1 MIMSEVNIEQQ
12 HIQSILNGN
21 TSAFAHIITAYQS
34 KIKSF
39 ISKRC
44 SNSADSDDITQEIF
58 IAVHKNLYQYK
69 SELPFSA
76 WIFGI
81 ARNKAN
87 EHFRKVKL
95 LPTLIEHADDAGHT
109 DTPQS
114 RIFIT
119 EQTNQFWNE
128 AKRILSE
135 EQFTA
140 IWLKY
145 QHDLQITDICQ
156 HMQISESNAKIHLF
170 RARKKLSESTLI
182 NNLTL

>member
-1 MIMSEVNIEQQ
+1 MSEINIEQQ
-12 HIQSILNGN
+12 HIQSILDGN

-34 KIKSF
+34 KIRSF

-44 SNSADSDDITQEIF
+44 ANSADSDDITQEIF

-81 ARNKAN
+81 ARNKTN
-87 EHFRKVKL
+87 EHFRKAKL
-95 LPTLIEHADDAGHT
+95 LPSSTEITCDEGHT

-128 AKRILSE
+128 AKRILTE

-145 QHDLQITDICQ
+145 QQDLQVADICKY
-156 HMQISESNAKIHLF
+156 MQISESNAKIHLF

>member
-1 MIMSEVNIEQQ
+1 MSDANDEQQ
-12 HIQSILNGN
+12 HIKSILNGN
-21 TSAFAHIITAYQS
+21 TSAFSYIINTYQN
-34 KIKSF
+34 KIRAF
-39 ISKRC
+39 INKRC
-44 SNSADSDDITQEIF
+44 SNSADSDDITQEVF
-58 IAVHKNLYQYK
+58 IAAHKNLHQYK
-69 SELPFSA
+69 PEFPFSA

-87 EHFRKVKL
+87 EHFRKVKR
-95 LPTLIEHADDAGHT
+95 LPTPIAETADAGHS

-145 QHDLQITDICQ
+145 QQDLQVSEICK
-156 HMQISESNAKIHLF
+156 HMQITNSNAKIHLF
-170 RARKKLSESTLI
+170 RARKKLSNSTLI

>member
-1 MIMSEVNIEQQ
+1 MSEINDEQH

-21 TSAFAHIITAYQS
+21 TSAFTHIVNTYQF
-34 KIKSF
+34 KIRAF
-39 ISKRC
+39 INKRC
-44 SNSADSDDITQEIF
+44 SNAADSDDITQEIF
-58 IAVHKNLYQYK
+58 IAAHKNLHQYK
-69 SELPFSA
+69 SEFPFSA

-87 EHFRKVKL
+87 EHFRKAKRIPIPSDQTEDV
-95 LPTLIEHADDAGHT
+95 AHT

-119 EQTNQFWNE
+119 EQSNQFWNE

-145 QHDLQITDICQ
+145 QQDLQVTDICE

-170 RARKKLSESTLI
+170 RARKKLAQSSHI
-182 NNLTL
+182 NQLTS